1 MPLFWG
7 TGFDLPLLPREK
19 IDDVRDRTNIVDI
32 VRRYVEL
39 KRAGTGSWKGLCP
52 FHAEKTPS
60 FNVHE
65 QRQYFHCFGCGEKG
79 DVFSF
84 LVKIEQRSF
93 MEVLRELAQQAGV
106 DLPEVKQSPAERQ
119 AAAEAESERERML
132 RVMDVATSF
141 FEAQL
146 AGPAGSAARSYLE
159 RRGVSSALRA
169 RFRLGY
175 APPAWDALQKHLA
188 STQVPGTVAEQLG
201 LVGAN
206 ERGRYDFFRDRVML
220 PVLDRQKRPIGFS
233 SRLLDPEAKERKYVN
248 SPDSPLF
255 HKKEN
260 LYGLH
265 VALEAIRRSGTAIVV
280 EGNFDVLSLHEA
292 GIEEAVAPMGTAL
305 TGEQVKLLS
314 RAAKRIVVV
323 FDGDAAGARAAE
335 KAIPVAVEAGLFF
348 AEADADGRVAQMPA
362 GVDPDDFVRAQ
373 GAQAFRALVEGARP
387 MLDHLIQ
394 QAADDATI
402 PGKADTARRVVEVL
416 AKVKNPLV
424 RDLYQRELAAKLH
437 VPVPQVVR
445 MVRDT
450 VAERRLSPAARPAPA
465 GEAAT
470 VEHREQRE
478 PPRDDLAVFSL
489 LVSHPELAST
499 DDAVRALD
507 LLVDPSVRQVYRTA
521 LQALQAGERADVPA
535 WLDACPSEIRGS
547 VGAAVM
553 DGCWEKVEMADEA
566 LRALVS
572 RLGRSRVEAEI
583 ALAERQHREA
593 LERGDE
599 AEARAISM
607 REMELIRTKLGLAN

>member
-1 MPLFWG
+1 M
-7 TGFDLPLLPREK
+7 PLLPREK

-93 MEVLRELAQQAGV
+93 MEVLRELARQAGV

-146 AGPAGSAARSYLE
+146 AGSAGGAARAYLE
-159 RRGVSSALRA
+159 KRGISSAVRA

-188 STQVPGTVAEQLG
+188 SLQVPGTVAEQLG

-220 PVLDRQKRPIGFS
+220 PVFDRQKRPIGFS

-292 GIEEAVAPMGTAL
+292 GVQEAVAPMGTAL
-305 TGEQVKLLS
+305 TSEQVKLLS

-335 KAIPVAVEAGLFF
+335 KAIPIAVEAGLFF

-373 GAQAFRALVEGARP
+373 GAEAFRALVERARP

-416 AKVKNPLV
+416 AKVKNQLV
-424 RDLYQRELAAKLH
+424 RDLYMRELAAKLR
-437 VPVPQVVR
+437 VPVSQVMR

-450 VAERRLSPAARPAPA
+450 AVERRLAPA
-465 GEAAT
+465 SPPASAGDPPTAQAE
-470 VEHREQRE
+470 VQRD
-478 PPRDDLAVFSL
+478 PPRDELAVFAL

-499 DDAVRALD
+499 EQAGRVLD
-507 LLVDPSVRQVYRTA
+507 LLVDPGMRQVYRMA
-521 LQALQAGERADVPA
+521 LQALQAGQRADVPA
-535 WLDACPSEIRGS
+535 WLDACPAEIRAA
-547 VGAAVM
+547 VGAAMM
-553 DGCWEKVEMADEA
+553 DGAWEKVETAEEA
-566 LRALVS
+566 LRAVVS
-572 RLGRSRVEAEI
+572 RLGRSRTEVEI
-583 ALAERQHREA
+583 VLAERQHREA
-593 LERGDE
+593 LARGDE
-599 AEARAISM
+599 AEARSISM
-607 REMELIRTKLGLAN
+607 REMDLIRSKLGLAN

>member
-1 MPLFWG
+1 M
-7 TGFDLPLLPREK
+7 PLLPREK
-19 IDDVRDRTNIVDI
+19 IDDVRDRTNIVDV

-93 MEVLRELAQQAGV
+93 MEVLRELSRQAGV
-106 DLPEVKQSPAERQ
+106 DLPEAKQSPAERQ

-132 RVMDVATSF
+132 RVMDAATSF

-146 AGPAGSAARSYLE
+146 ADPAGGAARAYLE
-159 RRGVSSALRA
+159 KRGVSSAVRA

-175 APPAWDALQKHLA
+175 APAGWDALQKHLA
-188 STQVPGTVAEQLG
+188 SLQIPGTVAEQLG

-220 PVLDRQKRPIGFS
+220 PVLDRQKRPVGFS

-305 TGEQVKLLS
+305 TSEQVKLLS

-335 KAIPVAVEAGLFF
+335 KAIPIAVEAGLFF

-373 GAQAFRALVEGARP
+373 GAEAFRALVERARP

-416 AKVKNPLV
+416 AKVKNQLV
-424 RDLYQRELAAKLH
+424 RDLYMRELAAKLR
-437 VPVPQVVR
+437 VPVSQVMR

-450 VAERRLSPAARPAPA
+450 AVERRLAPA
-465 GEAAT
+465 SPPASAGDPPTAQAE
-470 VEHREQRE
+470 VQRD
-478 PPRDDLAVFSL
+478 PPRDELAVFAL

-499 DDAVRALD
+499 EQAGRVLD
-507 LLVDPSVRQVYRTA
+507 LLVDPGMRQVYRMA
-521 LQALQAGERADVPA
+521 LQALQAGQRADVPA
-535 WLDACPSEIRGS
+535 WLDACPAEIRAA

-553 DGCWEKVEMADEA
+553 DGAWEKVETAEEA
-566 LRALVS
+566 LRAVVS
-572 RLGRSRVEAEI
+572 RLGRSRTEVEI
-583 ALAERQHREA
+583 VLAERQHREA
-593 LERGDE
+593 LARGDE
-599 AEARAISM
+599 AEARSISM
-607 REMELIRTKLGLAN
+607 REMDLIRSKLGLAN

>member
-1 MPLFWG
+1 
-7 TGFDLPLLPREK
+7 LPLLPREK
-19 IDDVRDRTNIVDI
+19 IDDVRERTNIVDV

-84 LVKIEQRSF
+84 VVKIEQRSF
-93 MEVLRELAQQAGV
+93 MEVLRELARQAGV
-106 DLPEVKQSPAERQ
+106 DLPEAKQSPAERQ

-132 RVMDVATSF
+132 RVMDAATSF

-146 AGPAGSAARSYLE
+146 AGPAGGAARAYLE
-159 RRGVSSALRA
+159 KRGISSALRA

-175 APPAWDALQKHLA
+175 APAAWDALQKHLA
-188 STQVPGTVAEQLG
+188 SLHIPGTVSEQLG

-220 PVLDRQKRPIGFS
+220 PVLDRQKRPVGFS

-248 SPDSPLF
+248 SPDTPLF

-362 GVDPDDFVRAQ
+362 GVDPDDFVRAH
-373 GAQAFRALVEGARP
+373 GAEAFRALVEGARP

-416 AKVKNPLV
+416 AKVRNPMV
-424 RDLYQRELAAKLH
+424 RDLYMRELAAKLH
-437 VPVPQVVR
+437 VPVPQVAR
-445 MVRDT
+445 MVRDS
-450 VAERRLSPAARPAPA
+450 AADRRLAPAARPVPA
-465 GEAAT
+465 GEVAAPAPAAA
-470 VEHREQRE
+470 Q
-478 PPRDDLAVFSL
+478 PPRDELAVFAL
-489 LVSHPELAST
+489 LVSHPALAST
-499 DDAVRALD
+499 EAAAQVLD
-507 LLVDPSVRQVYRTA
+507 RLVDPGMRQVYRTA
-521 LQALQAGERADVPA
+521 LQALQAGQRADVPA
-535 WLDACPSEIRGS
+535 WLDACPAEIRAS

-553 DGCWEKVEMADEA
+553 DGCWEKVDAAEEA
-566 LRALVS
+566 LRALLS

-583 ALAERQHREA
+583 ALAEGQHREA
-593 LERGDE
+593 LARGDE
-599 AEARAISM
+599 TEARAISM
-607 REMELIRTKLGLAN
+607 REMALIRSKLGLAN

>member
-1 MPLFWG
+1 
-7 TGFDLPLLPREK
+7 LPLLPREK
-19 IDDVRDRTNIVDI
+19 IDDVRDHTNIVDI

-93 MEVLRELAQQAGV
+93 MEVLRDLAREAGV
-106 DLPEVKQSPAERQ
+106 DLPEIKQTPMERK

-132 RVMDVATSF
+132 RAMDAATSF
-141 FEAQL
+141 FEHQL
-146 AGPAGSAARSYLE
+146 AGPAGGAARAYLDS
-159 RRGVSSALRA
+159 RGISSALRV

-175 APPAWDALQKHLA
+175 APAAWDALHKHL
-188 STQVPGTVAEQLG
+188 SSLHIPGTIAEQLG
-201 LVGAN
+201 LVRTN
-206 ERGRYDFFRDRVML
+206 ERGCHDFFRDRVML

-255 HKKEN
+255 HKKDN

-265 VALEAIRRSGTAIVV
+265 VALDAIRRTGTAIVV

-348 AEADADGRVAQMPA
+348 AEVDADGRVAQMPA

-373 GAQAFRALVEGARP
+373 GAEAFRALVDGARP

-416 AKVKNPLV
+416 AKLKNPLV
-424 RDLYQRELAAKLH
+424 RDLYVRELAAKLR
-437 VPVPQVVR
+437 VAVPQVVR

-450 VAERRLSPAARPAPA
+450 AAERRPMPASRPAPA
-465 GEAAT
+465 GESPPAGRQAP
-470 VEHREQRE
+470 RELPGDE
-478 PPRDDLAVFSL
+478 VAVFTL
-489 LVSHPELAST
+489 LVSHPELASG
-499 DDAVRALD
+499 DDAGRALD
-507 LLVDPSVRQVYRTA
+507 LMVDPGLRQVYRTA
-521 LQALQAGERADVPA
+521 LQALRGGERPDVPA
-535 WLDACPSEIRGS
+535 WLDACPPEIRES
-547 VGAAVM
+547 IDAAVM
-553 DGCWEKVEMADEA
+553 DGRWERVEVAAEA
-566 LRALVS
+566 LRALVG
-572 RLGRSRVEAEI
+572 RLERSRVEAEI
-583 ALAERQHREA
+583 ALAERQRGEA
-593 LERGDE
+593 LARGDE
-599 AEARAISM
+599 EEVRALAR

>member
-1 MPLFWG
+1 M
-7 TGFDLPLLPREK
+7 
-19 IDDVRDRTNIVDI
+19 
-32 VRRYVEL
+32 
-39 KRAGTGSWKGLCP
+39 
-52 FHAEKTPS
+52 
-60 FNVHE
+60 
-65 QRQYFHCFGCGEKG
+65 
-79 DVFSF
+79 
-84 LVKIEQRSF
+84 
-93 MEVLRELAQQAGV
+93 
-106 DLPEVKQSPAERQ
+106 DLPEAKQSPAERQ

-132 RVMDVATSF
+132 RVMEAATSF

-146 AGPAGSAARSYLE
+146 AGPVGGAARAYLDK
-159 RRGVSSALRA
+159 RGISSTLRT

-188 STQVPGTVAEQLG
+188 SLHIPATVAEQLG
-201 LVGAN
+201 LVGVN

-220 PVLDRQKRPIGFS
+220 PVFDRQKRPIGYS

-265 VALEAIRRSGTAIVV
+265 VALDAIRRGGTAIVV

-292 GIEEAVAPMGTAL
+292 GVQEAVAPMGTAL
-305 TGEQVKLLS
+305 TIEQVKLLS
-314 RAAKRIVVV
+314 RAAKRIVIV

-348 AEADADGRVAQMPA
+348 AEADSDGRVAQMPA

-373 GAQAFRALVEGARP
+373 GAEAFRALVEGARP

-402 PGKADTARRVVEVL
+402 PGKADTAQRVVEVL

-424 RDLYQRELAAKLH
+424 RDLYLRELAAKLH
-437 VPVPQVVR
+437 VPMPQVVR
-445 MVRDT
+445 MVRD
-450 VAERRLSPAARPAPA
+450 AAANRHLAPTPRPAPA
-465 GEAAT
+465 GEIPTAEEEA
-470 VEHREQRE
+470 
-478 PPRDDLAVFSL
+478 PRDELAVFAL
-489 LVSHPELAST
+489 LVSHPGLAST
-499 DDAVRALD
+499 DDAARALD
-507 LLVDPSVRQVYRTA
+507 LLVDPGVRQVYRTA

-535 WLDACPSEIRGS
+535 WLDACPSAIRAS
-547 VGAAVM
+547 VGAAMM
-553 DGCWEKVEMADEA
+553 DGCWEKVETAEEA

-593 LERGDE
+593 LARGDE

-607 REMELIRTKLGLAN
+607 REMALIRTKLGLAN